1 MAVLT
6 LIGLMGQYEHLP
18 TTLSAEETKAYLSA
32 PNEPF
37 THQRNNDQPWME
49 QGAKKSSVDRDHL

>member
-1 MAVLT
+1 
-6 LIGLMGQYEHLP
+6 MGQYEHLP